1 MRFGINVIFIKKLLI
16 PEQDRSHELFY
27 SKNYEEQ
34 KRQIK

>member
-1 MRFGINVIFIKKLLI
+1 MRFRINVVFIKILPI